1 MAQTSQSQGK
11 VFYCQA
17 KQAISESEQLLSR
30 PLSLLPSSPHLQM
43 RHFQYNSVHMASLK
57 KPRSP
62 AKHSSINLCM
72 SYCSKGTRIASKWD
86 TPAQLEPGRQGWLL
100 TFQSICTGRGH
111 SMRKGSFTLVQS
123 LHYSSQKLM
132 TGFNK

>member
-11 VFYCQA
+11 VFHCQA
-17 KQAISESEQLLSR
+17 KQAISESEQLLSS
-30 PLSLLPSSPHLQM
+30 PLFLLPTSPHLQM
-43 RHFQYNSVHMASLK
+43 RHFQDNSVHMASLK
-57 KPRSP
+57 KPSSS
-62 AKHSSINLCM
+62 AKHSPINLCM
-72 SYCSKGTRIASKWD
+72 SYCSRIASKRD

-111 SMRKGSFTLVQS
+111 STRKGSFTLVQS
-123 LHYSSQKLM
+123 LHYSGQKLM